1 MPLGVPSGSGWVYME
16 SVSVPQGSRYEV
28 HILLN
33 QNTLFSFFVLGVRNL
48 KDLNPSP
55 LAIYLNC
62 GRKTLGEHDHVSA
75 LSLIHSN
82 LPPL

>member
-1 MPLGVPSGSGWVYME
+1 ME
-16 SVSVPQGSRYEV
+16 SVSVPQGRRYEV

-62 GRKTLGEHDHVSA
+62 GRKTKYGTFPCKHVA
-75 LSLIHSN
+75 L
-82 LPPL
+82 PQKQPLFPIDFL